1 MKKNKKPASSVKTRE
16 AKSTC
21 CKTCGRRPSRKQK
34 KLTQE
39 VIGTRRIAMVILC
52 TLLLVTGFLMQ
63 SKYWLH
69 ALPLLLLCCLP
80 KTVLRVMSVTYF
92 VRCNI
97 SALMSFLKEAFKWLL
112 PLSTS
117 LSLATLLT
125 PTGESILFVGIFSFA
140 YAGLLFVGLISDLCE
155 LNPTAR

>member
-1 MKKNKKPASSVKTRE
+1 MKKNKKPASSVKTSK

-21 CKTCGRRPSRKQK
+21 CKTCGRKPSRKQK

-39 VIGTRRIAMVILC
+39 VIDTRRIAIVIMGV
-52 TLLLVTGFLMQ
+52 LLLVTVFLMQ
-63 SKYWLH
+63 SKYWIH
-69 ALPLLLLCCLP
+69 ALPLLALYCLP
-80 KTVLRVMSVTYF
+80 KTVLWVLSTTYF

-97 SALMSFLKEAFKWLL
+97 SALISFLREAFKWLL

-140 YAGLLFVGLISDLCE
+140 YAGLLLVGLISDLCE